1 MLRFIMPKLR
11 DAIALLSPRQDFH
24 SPPTQIKFRSTDIIV
39 TYILFQGENS
49 KTMQEEQPSREEL
62 LLQIEKLR
70 QEVEHLKSEKID
82 LEILLENT
90 AEHSDTVEADLHDK
104 ALEAVREGEARLA
117 QFLEAIPVGV
127 AVLDATGRPYYGNR
141 VAQNLLGK
149 GIIPSAIITSVP
161 EIYDIYVAGSDCL
174 YPVEDLPLS
183 RALKGET
190 SRADNLEIHQRDKTI
205 PIESWGTPIFD
216 SNGKIIYAISVFQD
230 ISDRK
235 KAEAERERFTNELFK
250 LNVELEKS
258 LSAEEELT
266 DAYGRFV
273 PHQFLHFLGYESI
286 VDVQLG
292 DQVEQEMSVLF
303 ADIRDFTSL
312 SETLNPQENF
322 QFINAYL
329 SRMEPSI
336 TDNNGFIDKYI
347 GDAIMALFSGDANDA
362 VRAGISMLNT
372 LAEYNISR
380 QNSGYVP
387 IKIGVGIN
395 TGNLMLGTV
404 GGQNRMDSTVISD
417 AVNLASRIE
426 GLTKEYSVQMLISHQ
441 TFSRLQ
447 NPNDYAIRMVD
458 QVQVKGK
465 SEFVTIYEVFDAD
478 PPEIKEGKLS
488 TLKIYEEAMSLYHE
502 KKVKE
507 AGKLFEKCLQ
517 QNPEDKVAEIYL
529 RRCRNWR
536 SLLKDF

>member
-1 MLRFIMPKLR
+1 MPRLRGT
-11 DAIALLSPRQDFH
+11 IALLDQRQYVN
-24 SPPTQIKFRSTDIIV
+24 STPIKTLFRCIAIIV
-39 TYILFQGENS
+39 KYILFQGENS

-62 LLQIEKLR
+62 LLEIEQLR
-70 QEVEHLKSEKID
+70 QEVEYLKREKID
-82 LEILLENT
+82 LEILLETT
-90 AEHSDTVEADLHDK
+90 AEHSDSVEADLHDK

-127 AVLDATGRPYYGNR
+127 AVIDAAGKPYYGNR

-149 GIIPSAIITSVP
+149 GIIPSMTINSASQ
-161 EIYDIYVAGSDCL
+161 IYDIYIADSDCL

-190 SRADNLEIHQRDKTI
+190 SRADNLEIHHADQRI

-235 KAEAERERFTNELFK
+235 KAEVERSGFTNELFK

-258 LSAEEELT
+258 LEAEEELT

-286 VDVQLG
+286 IDVKLG
-292 DQVEQEMSVLF
+292 DQVQQEMSVLF

-312 SETLNPQENF
+312 SETLTPEENF
-322 QFINAYL
+322 KFINAYL

-336 TDNNGFIDKYI
+336 TTNNGFIDKYI
-347 GDAIMALFSGDANDA
+347 GDAIMALFNGEANDA
-362 VRAGISMLNT
+362 VKAGISMLHT

-380 QNSGYVP
+380 QKSGYVP

-395 TGNLMLGTV
+395 TGTLMLGTV

-447 NPNDYAIRMVD
+447 NPDDYAIRMVD

-465 SEFVTIYEVFDAD
+465 SEFVTIYEIFDAD
-478 PPEIKEGKLS
+478 IPEIRDGKLS
-488 TLKIYEEAMSLYHE
+488 TLKIYEEAMLLYHE
-502 KKVKE
+502 KRVKE
-507 AGKLFEKCLQ
+507 AGKLFEECLQ
-517 QNPEDKVAEIYL
+517 QNPEDKVAQIYL
-529 RRCRNWR
+529 KRCRNWR